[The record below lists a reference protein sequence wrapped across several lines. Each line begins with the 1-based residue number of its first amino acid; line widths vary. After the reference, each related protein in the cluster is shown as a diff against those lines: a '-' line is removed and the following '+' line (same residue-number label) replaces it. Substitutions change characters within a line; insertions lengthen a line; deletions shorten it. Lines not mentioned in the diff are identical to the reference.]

1 MKGLS
6 RAVLNIK
13 KLAQRDARRYTL
25 DCANRIIRRTPVLDG
40 FLRGGWQP
48 SINTPINTTIARA
61 DKNNAAVSADI
72 KRESER
78 IGLGD
83 IFYMSNNLPYAVRI
97 EYDGWSQQAVQGMMR
112 VSVIEVAAAINAGRK

>member
-1 MKGLS
+1 MATVQQ
-6 RAVLNIK
+6 AVLNIK

-25 DCANRIIRRTPVLDG
+25 DCANRIIRRTPVDTG
-40 FLRGGWQP
+40 MLRGGWQP
-48 SINTPINTTIARA
+48 SINAPINTEINRV

-72 KRESER
+72 KRESDR
-78 IGLGD
+78 LVIGD
-83 IFYMSNNLPYAVRI
+83 IFYMTNNLPYAARI